1 MRILVT
7 AGPTRE
13 AIDAVRFLSNKS
25 TGRMGYALAEA
36 AVAAGHDV
44 VLVSGPVA
52 LTPPDGL
59 LEFVPVVSAAD
70 MADAVK
76 RRAPDCGMVIMC
88 AAVADY
94 TPAHPVDRKMKKS
107 DGNLTLELKRTE
119 DILKTLGQNKPAGQ
133 ILIGFAAE
141 TDGLEQYARAKL
153 AAKNLDWIAANDVSR
168 PDRGFA
174 AGTNAV
180 ALFAADGRRF
190 DIPLPST
197 DAVARRMLGILL
209 PTSGR

>member
-13 AIDAVRFLSNKS
+13 AVDAVRFLSNKS
-25 TGRMGYALAEA
+25 TGRMGYALAKA
-36 AVAAGHDV
+36 AVEAGHDV
-44 VLVSGPVA
+44 ILVSGPVA

-70 MADAVK
+70 MAEAVK
-76 RRAPDCGMVIMC
+76 SRAADCGMIVMC

-94 TPAHPVDRKMKKS
+94 TPAHPVDHKMKKA
-107 DGNLTLELKRTE
+107 DGNLFLELKRTE
-119 DILKTLGQNKPAGQ
+119 DILKTLGQRKKPGQ
-133 ILIGFAAE
+133 ILVGFAAE
-141 TDGLEQYARAKL
+141 TDDLEQYAREKL

-174 AGTNAV
+174 ADANAV
-180 ALFAADGRRF
+180 TLFAADGRRF
-190 DIPLPST
+190 DLPLQSK
-197 DAVARRMLGILL
+197 DAIAKRMLAVLT
-209 PTSGR
+209 PSPR